1 VGAVRRERCGPVSI
15 NARGRA
21 SERASPCRTSQL
33 LGWEALFDDSLDHPD
48 SILCS
53 YFYQARKHAI
63 CPQGCLVLSRSRSA
77 SSKQLIDSD
86 RKRSKEIEREIT
98 KIIPRNEPITK
109 FVKYREEQ
117 RANKAAASRCFASS
131 FPLPLRTQYVRGRG
145 RSRWR
150 AIVHRLSSSTCAI
163 GRWESSCRLEWLVGE
178 RLSGESVLRDTSG
191 ATTTHDKWYLSTLY
205 SLLSSHGQGPAA
217 YPAEDRQEANGDV
230 RSPPERSI
238 CQARRTYHTGV
249 ISASLCCF
257 SLARR
262 SIDRS

>member
-1 VGAVRRERCGPVSI
+1 MGAVRRERCGPVSI
-15 NARGRA
+15 NARGRV

-33 LGWEALFDDSLDHPD
+33 LGWEALFDDSLDHLD

-53 YFYQARKHAI
+53 YFPPSTQPAHK
-63 CPQGCLVLSRSRSA
+63 PLVLSPSRNA
-77 SSKQLIDSD
+77 SSKQLIERD
-86 RKRSKEIEREIT
+86 RKRSKEIT
-98 KIIPRNEPITK
+98 KIIPRNETITK